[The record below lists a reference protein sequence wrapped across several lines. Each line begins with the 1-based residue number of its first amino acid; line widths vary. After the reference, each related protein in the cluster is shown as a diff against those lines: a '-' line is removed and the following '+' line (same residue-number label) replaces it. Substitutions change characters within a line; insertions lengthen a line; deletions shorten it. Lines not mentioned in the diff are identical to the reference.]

1 MSMDLRKA
9 ARRFTAHRRA
19 VTSIEYALLA
29 SLIAV
34 VIIGAVTT
42 LGGNIGAT
50 FNSVSSE
57 LSSGSGNTST
67 PPPLTCSTGLKCG

>member
-1 MSMDLRKA
+1 MSMDLRKT
-9 ARRFTAHRRA
+9 ARRFTAHKRA

-57 LSSGSGNTST
+57 LPSGSGNTST
-67 PPPLTCSTGLKCG
+67 TPPNTCGGGRPCG